1 MGRWLGDT
9 KDSLSVSFQKTIH
22 DDMRSNDA
30 FEGRRLRTT
39 RTFFSAKPIL
49 DQETAG
55 RAGAWLL
62 SRAFLVMLD
71 LVLDTR
77 LDVLRVRSLASLVW
91 KEKDISP
98 AKLSRFV
105 TDEKKKTQDNG

>member
-9 KDSLSVSFQKTIH
+9 KDSLSVSLQKTIH
-22 DDMRSNDA
+22 DDMRSNDT
-30 FEGRRLRTT
+30 FEGRRAP
-39 RTFFSAKPIL
+39 FFSAMPIL
-49 DQETAG
+49 NQETAG

-77 LDVLRVRSLASLVW
+77 LDVLRVRSLAPLVW